1 MRYAIISDIHS
12 NLDALEQVM
21 EDIKKQK
28 VDRHL
33 CLGDIIGYGAQP
45 RECIQAVR
53 DLDCLTIA
61 GNHDWAALGKTNID
75 YFNTYAKEATLW
87 TREQLS
93 QDDITYLDSLPL
105 VEHLPENFTLVHG
118 TLYNPELFDYIQTSY
133 DAYLSLQALDGRV
146 CFLGHSHVP
155 ITFFQGEMISYTLSQ
170 EIPLGGTFYTP
181 TVLTDVTF
189 DMALA
194 KEEIFGPVAPLYR
207 FTTEAEVIER
217 ANNTPYGLAAYFY
230 TRDVGRIWRVSEGL
244 EYGIVGVNTGLISTT
259 VAPFGGVKE
268 SGIGRE
274 GSKYGIDDFVEIKY
288 VCLGGLDM

>member
-21 EDIKKQK
+21 DDIKKQK

-93 QDDITYLDSLPL
+93 EDDIAYLDSLPL

-133 DAYLSLQALDGRV
+133 DAYLSLQALDGKV

-155 ITFFQGEMISYTLSQ
+155 ITFFQGEMISYTLHP
-170 EIPLGGTFYTP
+170 EITLEDGVRALVNIGSIGQPRDDNPRASFAIYDTEERKIRIHRVEYDVETASDKIRKAGLPEPL
-181 TVLTDVTF
+181 
-189 DMALA
+189 
-194 KEEIFGPVAPLYR
+194 
-207 FTTEAEVIER
+207 AER
-217 ANNTPYGLAAYFY
+217 L
-230 TRDVGRIWRVSEGL
+230 
-244 EYGIVGVNTGLISTT
+244 
-259 VAPFGGVKE
+259 
-268 SGIGRE
+268 
-274 GSKYGIDDFVEIKY
+274 KYGR
-288 VCLGGLDM
+288 

>member
-1 MRYAIISDIHS
+1 MRYAIISDLHS
-12 NLDALEQVM
+12 NLDALEKVI
-21 EDIKKQK
+21 EDIKRQK

-33 CLGDIIGYGAQP
+33 CLGDLIGYGAQP

-93 QDDITYLDSLPL
+93 PEDVAYLDALPL

-170 EIPLGGTFYTP
+170 EIPLG
-181 TVLTDVTF
+181 
-189 DMALA
+189 
-194 KEEIFGPVAPLYR
+194 
-207 FTTEAEVIER
+207 
-217 ANNTPYGLAAYFY
+217 N
-230 TRDVGRIWRVSEGL
+230 
-244 EYGIVGVNTGLISTT
+244 
-259 VAPFGGVKE
+259 GVKDLVNVGSVGQPRDDNPKASYAIYDTVQQKVWIRRIPYDVE
-268 SGIGRE
+268 AAGKRIREAGLPEVLAERLKFGR
-274 GSKYGIDDFVEIKY
+274 
-288 VCLGGLDM
+288 

>member
-12 NLDALEQVM
+12 NLDALGQVM
-21 EDIKKQK
+21 DDIKKQK

-87 TREQLS
+87 TREQLA
-93 QDDITYLDSLPL
+93 DEDVTWLDSLPL

-133 DAYLSLQALDGRV
+133 DAYLSLQALDGKV

-170 EIPLGGTFYTP
+170 EIPLG
-181 TVLTDVTF
+181 D
-189 DMALA
+189 
-194 KEEIFGPVAPLYR
+194 
-207 FTTEAEVIER
+207 
-217 ANNTPYGLAAYFY
+217 
-230 TRDVGRIWRVSEGL
+230 
-244 EYGIVGVNTGLISTT
+244 
-259 VAPFGGVKE
+259 GVKALVNVGSVGQPRDDNPKASYAIYDTDQQKVWIRRIAYDVE
-268 SGIGRE
+268 AAGKKIREVGLPEVLAERLKFGR
-274 GSKYGIDDFVEIKY
+274 
-288 VCLGGLDM
+288 